1 VGRSIVLSTLG
12 LAVVAL
18 VSGFGLGMS
27 IIGISGIAL
36 GVDAWASLTAGVG
49 PGAAAVSLGAR
60 LPLLAAFVAWAITS
74 ELTFVIGFRM
84 LLRR

>member
-1 VGRSIVLSTLG
+1 MGRSMVL

-27 IIGISGIAL
+27 IIGIYGIAL
-36 GVDAWASLTAGVG
+36 GVDAGTSLTPGVG
-49 PGAAAVSLGAR
+49 AGSVTVETR
-60 LPLLAAFVAWAITS
+60 IPLLAAFVAWAVTS
-74 ELTFVIGFRM
+74 ELTFVIGFRS